1 LPMSN
6 DVTPMSAN
14 PKPTR
19 PGRRRKGKRGV
30 PNTLQEPL
38 PVVDG
43 TEWGECMAALASD
56 RHRAFVL
63 ALYQIKPGYGAH
75 VKAAKLAGWGTSTT
89 SAKSWSVIATRLA
102 HDPKILA
109 AIHEEDQK
117 RIRASAPRAIRALEH
132 LIEDPTHREHGRAIG
147 MVLDRVHGVE
157 QRHVVD
163 VHHHVDHDA
172 EAVAELRMLKSLDV
186 AQEKLI
192 EVFGLTG
199 LPRYERLLAVEDAR
213 KAPRVI
219 EGNVIELKQEPK

>member
-1 LPMSN
+1 MT
-6 DVTPMSAN
+6 DITPTAAN
-14 PKPTR
+14 PKPAR
-19 PGRRRKGKRGV
+19 PMRRRKKYSRGV
-30 PNTLQEPL
+30 RNTLSEPL
-38 PVVDG
+38 PQVDG
-43 TEWGECMAALASD
+43 TEWGPCMAALKSD

-63 ALYQIKPGYGAH
+63 ALYQIRQGYGAH

-89 SAKSWSVIATRLA
+89 SAKSWSVIATRLS
-102 HDPKILA
+102 HDAKILA

-132 LIEDPTHREHGRAIG
+132 LIEDPTHRDHARGIG

-186 AQEKLI
+186 ARDKLV
-192 EVFGLTG
+192 EVFGFTG
-199 LPRYERLLAVEDAR
+199 LPRYERLLAIEDDKR
-213 KAPRVI
+213 MPRVI
-219 EGNVIELKQEPK
+219 EGTAVEIEKDQAE

>member
-1 LPMSN
+1 MGR
-6 DVTPMSAN
+6 
-14 PKPTR
+14 PKNR
-19 PGRRRKGKRGV
+19 GRYKRGV
-30 PNTLQEPL
+30 PNTLSEPL
-38 PVVDG
+38 PTVDG
-43 TEWGECMAALASD
+43 TEWGACMAALKTD

-63 ALYQIKPGYGAH
+63 ALYQIKSGYGAH
-75 VKAAKLAGWGTSTT
+75 VKAAKMAGWGTSTT
-89 SAKSWSVIATRLA
+89 SAKSWSVIATRLS

-132 LIEDPTHREHGRAIG
+132 LIEDPTHRDHARGIS

-172 EAVAELRMLKSLDV
+172 EAVAQLRMLKGLGV
-186 AQEKLI
+186 AQDKLI
-192 EVFGLTG
+192 ETFGFTG
-199 LPRYERLLAVEDAR
+199 LPRYERLLALEDAK

-219 EGNVIELKQEPK
+219 EGTAVEIKKDQTE